1 MSRTAQ
7 DPKPEEV
14 QPVELSEE
22 QQKYLDSLIVEDR
35 KREHRAIAGDQALR
49 LAYFYV
55 LSDCNRGL
63 YDPELANILR
73 EVWEDFR
80 AKNPVLGTAPVKK
93 SEKKE

>member
-7 DPKPEEV
+7 DPKQDEV
-14 QPVELSEE
+14 PPVELNEE
-22 QQKYLDSLIVEDR
+22 QQKYLNRMILADR
-35 KREHRAIAGDQALR
+35 MREHRAIAGDQAYR

-55 LSDCNRGL
+55 LNDCNRGL

-73 EVWEDFR
+73 GEWEEFR

-93 SEKKE
+93 PEKKE